1 MSPLSQIYQRLPGQ
15 PYLVHNDAEG
25 NDGVV
30 GKTDNGGGV
39 LEERKVCLKRN
50 YLGFIYLSL

>member
-30 GKTDNGGGV
+30 GKTDNDVMMGETG
-39 LEERKVCLKRN
+39 LAH
-50 YLGFIYLSL
+50 